1 MAKKDFIH
9 GARLGKE
16 QEEILNNR
24 NDSSFIVKG
33 CAGSGKSL
41 LALLKAKQ
49 IQDSNLGTVLF
60 VVKTNSLKQYMADA
74 IRTFGINVSS
84 VETFNKCFYF
94 TKVDGKWI
102 RGAWKK
108 GDYDFIIVD
117 EAQDLTKDDILFLKN
132 KAKKA
137 IFYYGDS
144 AQQLYDFD
152 KTKEPV
158 TMEDIAYFTRFP
170 TEQLVFNYRL
180 PKKIAKVAEY
190 VNSENDRLVTRCVEE
205 GYESPF
211 LQEYNSFEEEMDA
224 YIRIKRNRN
233 FEDVGILFRKDDDV
247 KRAYEY
253 LKEKGEN
260 VEARYYGG
268 AVDDLDFKSGNTK
281 IMNYHNAKGLQFEA
295 VFLPECYCSDNG
307 SRNALYVAIT
317 RTYRSLY
324 IMHTGRLSDFLDDVP
339 RTLFEQTNNTEEL

>member
-1 MAKKDFIH
+1 MAKKDFNS
-9 GARLGKE
+9 GFRLGKE
-16 QEEILNNR
+16 QEDILNRR

-60 VVKTNSLKQYMADA
+60 IVKTNSLKQYMADA
-74 IRTFGINVSS
+74 IKMYNINTSN
-84 VETFNKCFYF
+84 VETYNKCFYW
-94 TKVDGKWI
+94 TKPNGNWK
-102 RGAWKK
+102 RGDWKK
-108 GDYDFIIVD
+108 GVYDFIIVD
-117 EAQDLTKDDILFLKN
+117 EAQDLTKEDILLLKDR
-132 KAKKA
+132 AKKA

-152 KTKEPV
+152 KTKVPV

-180 PKKIAKVAEY
+180 PKRIARVAEY

-205 GYESPF
+205 GHESPF
-211 LQEYNSFEEEMDA
+211 LQKYNSFEEEMDA
-224 YIRIKRNRN
+224 YIQIKRNRN
-233 FEDVGILFRKDDDV
+233 FVDVGILFRKDEDV

-268 AVDDLDFKSGNTK
+268 TVDDLDFKSGNAK

-295 VFLPECYCSDNG
+295 VFLPECYCSDND

-317 RTYRSLY
+317 RTYQSLY
-324 IMHTGRLSDFLDDVP
+324 IMHTGNLSDFLDDVP
-339 RTLFEQTNNTEEL
+339 EELFERTNKTEEL

>member
-1 MAKKDFIH
+1 MVKKDFMP
-9 GARLGKE
+9 GSKLGKE
-16 QEEILNNR
+16 QEDILNNR
-24 NDSSFIVKG
+24 NDHSFIVKG

-74 IRTFGINVSS
+74 IKTYNINASN
-84 VETFNKCFYF
+84 VETYNKCFYW
-94 TKVDGKWI
+94 TKTGNKWE
-102 RGAWKK
+102 RGLWKK
-108 GDYDFIIVD
+108 GSYDFIIVD
-117 EAQDLTKDDILFLKN
+117 EAQDLTKEDILLLRD
-132 KAKKA
+132 KADKA

-205 GYESPF
+205 GHECPF
-211 LQEYNSFEEEMDA
+211 LQEYNSFEEELDA
-224 YIRIKRNRN
+224 YVKIKRNRN
-233 FEDVGILFRKDDDV
+233 FEDVGILYRKDEDV

-253 LKEKGEN
+253 LKGKGEN
-260 VEARYYGG
+260 VEARYGG
-268 AVDDLDFKSGNTK
+268 GIVDDLDFKSNNTK

-317 RTYRSLY
+317 RTYQSLY
-324 IMHTGRLSDFLDDVP
+324 IMHTGNLSNFLDAVP
-339 RTLFEQTNNTEEL
+339 EELFEQTSKTEEL

>member
-1 MAKKDFIH
+1 MAKKDFIP
-9 GARLGKE
+9 GAKLGKE
-16 QEEILNNR
+16 QEDILNNR

-49 IQDSNLGTVLF
+49 IQDSNLGTILF
-60 VVKTNSLKQYMADA
+60 VVKTNSLKQYMTDA
-74 IRTFGINVSS
+74 IKTYNINASNI
-84 VETFNKCFYF
+84 ETYNKCFYW
-94 TKVDGKWI
+94 TRMNNQWVKGD
-102 RGAWKK
+102 WKK
-108 GDYDFIIVD
+108 ADYDFIIVD
-117 EAQDLTKDDILFLKN
+117 EAQDLTKEDILLLKD
-132 KAKKA
+132 KARKA

-152 KTKEPV
+152 KTKQPV
-158 TMEDIAYFTRFP
+158 TMEDIAFFTRFP

-180 PKKIAKVAEY
+180 PKKIARVAQY
-190 VNSENDRLVTRCVEE
+190 VNSENDRLETRCVEE

-211 LQEYNSFEEEMDA
+211 LQEYDSFEDEMDA
-224 YIRIKRNRN
+224 YIKIKRNRN

-247 KRAYEY
+247 RRAYEY
-253 LKEKGEN
+253 LKGKGEN
-260 VEARYYGG
+260 VEARYQSGV
-268 AVDDLDFKSGNTK
+268 VDNLDFNSGNTK

-295 VFLPECYCSDNG
+295 VFLPECYCSDND

-324 IMHTGRLSDFLDDVP
+324 IMHTGNLSSFLDAVP
-339 RTLFEQTNNTEEL
+339 EELFEQINKADEL